1 MLYKKILCIILT
13 LYFFQYKLLGAE
25 YKSIKQI
32 TKKAYL
38 RAGPGKWYPVKW
50 ILKVPGLPIKI
61 LNDNSDYN
69 LVEIYDG
76 TRGWVSKSLI
86 SKKKNVIVIEDT
98 HLYSKKGIATAK
110 IKKNVILVLVKCG
123 YIDLVKEKCEVKN
136 QIARGF
142 VYKDKIWGDT
152 K

>member
-50 ILKVPGLPIKI
+50 ILKIPGLPIKI
-61 LNDNSDYN
+61 LNDNGDYN
-69 LVEIYDG
+69 FVEVYDG
-76 TRGWVSKSLI
+76 TKGWVSKSLI
-86 SKKKNVIVIEDT
+86 SKKKNVITIEDT
-98 HLYSKKGIATAK
+98 HLYSKKGIA
-110 IKKNVILVLVKCG
+110 N
-123 YIDLVKEKCEVKN
+123 VKN
-136 QIARGF
+136 RERI
-142 VYKDKIWGDT
+142 
-152 K
+152 